1 MEVTMNL
8 NYKETVDFRFD
19 GIEVTVKKYLPF
31 TEKQLLVN
39 RVVNNFFNDEID
51 LFSEFKKD
59 FSMFLC
65 IIESYTN
72 LEIPEENIYDFY
84 DQVVG
89 SGFYEEIISAIPSRE
104 FDYLNEK
111 ISDMIYAK
119 QQEAKRENTIEAVV
133 ERFLNSV
140 LAKLE
145 QVGEKLPS
153 AAKLKNM
160 LEKSVPK
167 MINSVDPNKL
177 SFIKEAIGFNNGIS
191 PNREQRREMAKSDG
205 K

>member
-1 MEVTMNL
+1 MNL
-8 NYKETVDFRFD
+8 NYNETVEFKFNDID
-19 GIEVTVKKYLPF
+19 ITVKKYLPF

-39 RVVNNFFNDEID
+39 RVVENYFNDEID

-89 SGFYEEIISAIPSRE
+89 SGLYDKIMFAIPSRE
-104 FDYLNEK
+104 LDYLNEK
-111 ISDMIYAK
+111 ISDMIYTR
-119 QQEAKRENTIEAVV
+119 QQEIKRENTIDAVV

-140 LAKLE
+140 LVKLE
-145 QVGEKLPS
+145 QMGEKLPS

-167 MINSVDPNKL
+167 MINSISPDSMKMLNDV
-177 SFIKEAIGFNNGIS
+177 IKFNN
-191 PNREQRREMAKSDG
+191 PKAVK
-205 K
+205 